1 MLHKGPQR
9 PIWPDFPPPLMVK
22 SVGSCPAAD
31 SAIPLALHWHYHH
44 IPEALYTREQIIYGA
59 FCQVL
64 VSLILPSRAC
74 PVTAYIADS
83 DVNYFEVQEV
93 TMLIFTTVWLR
104 ELTLTM
110 TLAFFWVSSWPS
122 PSAAFSESRNR
133 RLTRSN
139 PITTTRAVCNK
150 QLHYETAHSI
160 STP

>member
-9 PIWPDFPPPLMVK
+9 PIRPIFPPPLMVK

-31 SAIPLALHWHYHH
+31 SAIPFALHWHYHH

-64 VSLILPSRAC
+64 LSLISPSRAC
-74 PVTAYIADS
+74 PVTAYIAECRCKLFWGS
-83 DVNYFEVQEV
+83 EV
-93 TMLIFTTVWLR
+93 TVLILTSVWLR
-104 ELTLTM
+104 ELALTM

-133 RLTRSN
+133 RLPRSN